1 MAKLSFADLNRAG
14 VFSGFTGTADMSL
27 KVEELEKNISAIK
40 NNFSDRISNNEE
52 KVNHLINTSKELL
65 ESNEKVLENEEKLNH
80 LINTSKEL
88 LESNEKV
95 LENEEKLNHLINTSK
110 ELLESNE
117 KISVEIKEFRKSKK
131 MIIILSSFALICVV
145 ISIVLQ
151 LVK

>member
-88 LESNEKV
+88 LESNEK
-95 LENEEKLNHLINTSK
+95 
-110 ELLESNE
+110 
-117 KISVEIKEFRKSKK
+117 ISVEIKEFRKSKK

>member
-14 VFSGFTGTADMSL
+14 VFSGFTSTSDMSL

-40 NNFSDRISNNEE
+40 NNFSDRISN
-52 KVNHLINTSKELL
+52 
-65 ESNEKVLENEEKLNH
+65 
-80 LINTSKEL
+80 
-88 LESNEKV
+88 
-95 LENEEKLNHLINTSK
+95 NEEKLNHLINTSK

-145 ISIVLQ
+145 ISIILQ